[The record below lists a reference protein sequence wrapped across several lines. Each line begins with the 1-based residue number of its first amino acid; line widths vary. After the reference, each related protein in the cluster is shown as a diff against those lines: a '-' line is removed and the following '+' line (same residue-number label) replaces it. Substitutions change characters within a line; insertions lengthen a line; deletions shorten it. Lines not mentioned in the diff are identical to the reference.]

1 MILYCQPNRP
11 PTVAALEPVGD
22 AMSKLRNTFTGAALA
37 GTLVAGGLVASPAA
51 SAAEVPKPAVNVGA
65 DHLEV
70 TPALVNEAI
79 SEARRAGAVKREDVQ
94 RDGTRSVTID
104 GGDGF
109 EFTLN
114 ETGPRQ
120 RLGFG
125 SDNRGVYIAFNTFD
139 QNVIIGGTG
148 AALLVGICALG
159 PAACVVGNAAV
170 ILGASYLATHS
181 KCPSPKSVRVYPVTK
196 KSSRCV

>member
-1 MILYCQPNRP
+1 
-11 PTVAALEPVGD
+11 
-22 AMSKLRNTFTGAALA
+22 MSKLRNTFTGAALA
-37 GTLVAGGLVASPAA
+37 GALVAGGLVAAPAA
-51 SAAEVPKPAVNVGA
+51 SAADTPQSGVVNVGTG
-65 DHLEV
+65 HPEV
-70 TPALVNEAI
+70 TPELVNEAI
-79 SEARRAGAVKREDVQ
+79 AEARQAGAVKREDVQ

-104 GGDGF
+104 GGNGF

-114 ETGPRQ
+114 ETDPRQ
-120 RLGFG
+120 RLAFG
-125 SDNRGVYIAFNTFD
+125 SDNRGVYIAFNAFD

>member
-1 MILYCQPNRP
+1 
-11 PTVAALEPVGD
+11 
-22 AMSKLRNTFTGAALA
+22 MSKLRNTFTGAALA
-37 GTLVAGGLVASPAA
+37 GALVAGGLVAAPAA
-51 SAAEVPKPAVNVGA
+51 SAASAAEAPRPVVNVGA

-79 SEARRAGAVKREDVQ
+79 AEARRAGAVKREDVQ
-94 RDGTRSVTID
+94 PDGTRSVTID

-114 ETGPRQ
+114 ETDPRQ

-159 PAACVVGNAAV
+159 PAACVVGDAAV
-170 ILGASYLATHS
+170 ILGASYIATHS